1 MRRLFTP
8 ATTAL
13 FALLVST
20 ACAQTGTISVK
31 VTQLDLKKGG
41 HIKIGIYD
49 VKGFPV
55 VGKEAHG
62 RDVKV
67 TKATATYVFEKIP
80 IGKYA
85 IAAFQDENTDGELN
99 KNRLGVP
106 KEPYGFSMNKFGKF
120 GPPKFKNVSFDVKEA
135 EVSSLTIDLK

>member
-1 MRRLFTP
+1 MKRLFLPT
-8 ATTAL
+8 TTAL
-13 FALLVST
+13 LALLVST
-20 ACAQTGTISVK
+20 ACAQTGTITVK
-31 VTQLDLKKGG
+31 VTKVNVKKGG
-41 HIKIGIYD
+41 NVKIGIY
-49 VKGFPV
+49 VAKGFPV

-67 TKATATYVFEKIP
+67 TEETATYVFKDIP

-85 IAAFQDENTDGELN
+85 IAAFQDENADGELN
-99 KNRLGVP
+99 TNLFGVP